1 MSDLTDVD
9 AALAD
14 IRAKADLVR
23 TTMAKIQGVGKAAN
37 GTIVAT
43 VDAAG
48 HLRDLHLPRD
58 TSRLGTQLAQLILEA
73 TAAAE
78 RDAAKQAAAAT
89 RPLTSDPRVQAGL
102 EAIRETFPSTDE
114 PAKRKPMTEAEIQA
128 ADDAYFERMNGTGW
142 RE

>member
-1 MSDLTDVD
+1 MSDPTDID

-23 TTMAKIQGVGKAAN
+23 TTMAKIQGIGKAAN
-37 GTIVAT
+37 GTIIAT

-48 HLRDLHLPRD
+48 HLRALHLPRD
-58 TSRLGTQLAQLILEA
+58 AHRLGPQLAELILEA

-78 RDAAKQAAAAT
+78 RHAAKQAATAT
-89 RPLTSDPRVQAGL
+89 QPLTSDPRIRDGL
-102 EAIRETFPSTDE
+102 EAIRETFPDTPE
-114 PAKRKPMTEAEIQA
+114 PSKRKPMTEAEIQA
-128 ADDAYFERMNGTGW
+128 ADDAYFERMNRTGW